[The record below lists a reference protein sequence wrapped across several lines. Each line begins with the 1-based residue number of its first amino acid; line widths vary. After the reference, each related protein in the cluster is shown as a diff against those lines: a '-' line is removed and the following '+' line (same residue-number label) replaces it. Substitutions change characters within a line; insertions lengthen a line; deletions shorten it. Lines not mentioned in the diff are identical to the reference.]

1 MTIYRYVSSG
11 FCFSEEHKQMCVNF
25 SSILHFLNLIFKSSW
40 RFCWKEKI
48 KLPLLFFFSLSG
60 CPFSSLILL
69 NPAQVFFN
77 LCHHCVRHWPLF
89 LPLPTVIQSTL
100 IIFSKH
106 LGFLWPL
113 PSGKFLPS
121 WLLTKRM
128 PQLLIS
134 PKSNP
139 FLTCFFGIFIP
150 YLLLRCPISEISST
164 YSLYSYSLSVS
175 HPWPAE
181 LLQTYLGSDNMHHH
195 RAKDLG
201 ELWKRAWISVYSLEN
216 YNNSTLK
223 IVLDLKWENG
233 YKRSLP
239 HKM

>member
-1 MTIYRYVSSG
+1 MGILLPSYSDLVWNYKISSPGVPACWLQILRLVNFHNHVSQILIINNFSYINILINYMTIYRYVSSG

-69 NPAQVFFN
+69 NTAQLFFN

-89 LPLPTVIQSTL
+89 LPLPIVIQGTL

-164 YSLYSYSLSVS
+164 YSLY
-175 HPWPAE
+175 
-181 LLQTYLGSDNMHHH
+181 
-195 RAKDLG
+195 
-201 ELWKRAWISVYSLEN
+201 
-216 YNNSTLK
+216 
-223 IVLDLKWENG
+223 
-233 YKRSLP
+233 
-239 HKM
+239 